1 MAAESKTDDLIVEI
15 ANDLSSYTKIE
26 KRILRSLPDEKAISA
41 YKLASDLLVLP
52 SVIRDNIDLLEKK
65 GLIDKNVQSESK
77 LDIEVQISPKG
88 KLAQKIL
95 RSIYP

>member
-1 MAAESKTDDLIVEI
+1 MAGESKKDDLIVEI

-26 KRILRSLPDEKAISA
+26 KRILRSLPEEKAISA

-65 GLIDKNVQSESK
+65 GLIDKIVLSGSK

-95 RSIYP
+95 RSVYP